1 MVKKKQIFRLQL
13 VFTATVCKH
22 KNKIV
27 NRVLKLFS
35 GQQMAAP
42 PSPSNKCK
50 RLEYFKRQNE
60 LRNCVAT
67 VCVCVWGWG
76 GGWGTQVMAHKLGQA
91 VVIYY
96 SRNETKNTWDLLR
109 KMLSGKKRKF
119 VSEKKRKFYM
129 RRSEN
134 CK

>member
-67 VCVCVWGWG
+67 VCVCVCGVG
-76 GGWGTQVMAHKLGQA
+76 GGVGGHKLWPTNWA
-91 VVIYY
+91 KPWSSIIP
-96 SRNETKNTWDLLR
+96 ETRQKIRGT
-109 KMLSGKKRKF
+109 
-119 VSEKKRKFYM
+119 
-129 RRSEN
+129 
-134 CK
+134 C